1 MRFGVD
7 IGGTNIKFAV
17 VDGGKIK
24 YQNCIDTV
32 KNGDAIV
39 RDIIAEY
46 NKVKEEYQIET

>member
-7 IGGTNIKFAV
+7 IGGTNIKFV
-17 VDGGKIK
+17 VIDGEEIK

-39 RDIIAEY
+39 NDIITEY
-46 NKVKEEYQIET
+46 KKVT